1 MAKRK
6 SKAIEASPGRQQT
19 LELRGK
25 NVQKDLSV
33 DDEVSILL
41 TAKVTQI
48 GRDCWDDKHLLSQT
62 LLVTDL
68 KKVTKDSIDVD
79 KVFPKNK

>member
-1 MAKRK
+1 MAKA
-6 SKAIEASPGRQQT
+6 KATPESPEHQQT

-25 NVQKDLSV
+25 NVQKDLNV
-33 DDEVSILL
+33 DDVVTILL

-48 GRDCWDDKHLLSQT
+48 GRDRWDDKHLLSQT

-68 KKVTKDSIDVD
+68 KKITKNGVDVD
-79 KVFPKNK
+79 KVFPKGK